1 MFQIMDKYNV
11 FLPPPPA
18 AYLYK
23 RWFIEF
29 KWMSM
34 LVPFCWSWGLY
45 PDIVKKEEI
54 LTQLLLAPSEK

>member
-1 MFQIMDKYNV
+1 MFSS
-11 FLPPPPA
+11 PPPPA